1 MSERAAALE
10 AARASGVPGDCVES
24 DACPWHGLLAAV
36 DGYSAAESRLPW
48 MSWSDWGWKAAVAAA
63 SDVAA
68 SGGSVGALLVSVG
81 APDPRVGVEVA
92 AGVGEAAAWMG
103 ATVLGGDMN
112 SCRCGDAWVDVAVIG
127 KRLYWSP
134 RWDARPGDILVRA
147 GPLGYGTLAAA
158 ALENKGVLER
168 VTDDI
173 LDYTRR
179 PRPPL
184 GLPRV
189 LALEGCPPRAGVDNS
204 DGWAETLWLMAEAS
218 RVRLRVD
225 SLEPSS
231 DVRGILESLGLLDPL
246 AIAASA
252 EDYTL
257 LLSIDSKSLECTLS
271 ACKKAGVECLVIGEV
286 ERGEP
291 GVYYNGKPLPRR
303 GWDSFSSQ
311 AV

>member
-1 MSERAAALE
+1 MSERDAALE
-10 AARASGVPGDCVES
+10 AARASGVPGECVES
-24 DACPWHGLLAAV
+24 DSCPWHGLLAAV

-48 MSWSDWGWKAAVAAA
+48 MTWRDWGWKAAVAAA

-81 APDPRVGVEVA
+81 APEPRVGVEVA

-112 SCRCGDAWVDVAVIG
+112 SCRCGDAWVDVTVIG
-127 KRLYWSP
+127 RRLYWSP
-134 RWDARPGDILVRA
+134 RWAARPGDVLVRA
-147 GPLGYGTLAAA
+147 GPLGYGVLAAA
-158 ALENKGVLER
+158 ALKDENVL
-168 VTDDI
+168 DLIPGNI

-184 GLPRV
+184 GLPLA

-218 RVRLRVD
+218 RVRLLID
-225 SLEPSS
+225 SLDPSS
-231 DVRGILESLGLLDPL
+231 DVRGILEALGLLDPL
-246 AIAASA
+246 AVASSA

-257 LLSIDSKSLECTLS
+257 LLSIDSESAECALS
-271 ACKKAGVECLVIGEV
+271 ACRKAGVECLVVGRV

-291 GVYYNGKPLPRR
+291 GVYYRGKPLPRR
-303 GWDSFSSQ
+303 GWDSFASQ
-311 AV
+311 VV